1 MASVRDAY
9 ESTKDARFLIPVATG
24 LDKAELLQHVPR
36 LLVLSSSAVKSLIH
50 KLVNAKPTPLTP
62 AELLITLHLTDS
74 TQVPLKRVIEGTVTS
89 GSGVPYPRLTNVCAA
104 IQYCFEQKAVLKQEV
119 LAVVF
124 QQLMDVT
131 PIPPL
136 FMRSVRTRTCHA

>member
-1 MASVRDAY
+1 
-9 ESTKDARFLIPVATG
+9 
-24 LDKAELLQHVPR
+24 LQHVPR

-62 AELLITLHLTDS
+62 AELLITLHLTDAAL
-74 TQVPLKRVIEGTVTS
+74 VPLKRTIEGNLDTVRIARVSTH
-89 GSGVPYPRLTNVCAA
+89 PLYAA

-136 FMRSVRTRTCHA
+136 FMRSVRPKAM

>member
-9 ESTKDARFLIPVATG
+9 ESTADARFLIPVATG
-24 LDKAELLQHVPR
+24 LDKAELLQQVPR

-74 TQVPLKRVIEGTVTS
+74 AVVPLKRVIEGTARCLCNS
-89 GSGVPYPRLTNVCAA
+89 STN
-104 IQYCFEQKAVLKQEV
+104 
-119 LAVVF
+119 LAPS
-124 QQLMDVT
+124 QPSNT
-131 PIPPL
+131 ASNRKP
-136 FMRSVRTRTCHA
+136 C